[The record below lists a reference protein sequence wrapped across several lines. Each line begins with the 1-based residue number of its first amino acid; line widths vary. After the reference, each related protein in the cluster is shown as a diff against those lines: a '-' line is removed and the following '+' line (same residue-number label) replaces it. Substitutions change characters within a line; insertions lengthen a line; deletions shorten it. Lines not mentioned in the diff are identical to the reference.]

1 MDLILNGEDRQQ
13 WSGTFNSLNIF
24 FYFFKNNWRKVLAI
38 SVHFFCNCFPL
49 DLLKTLN
56 DQQGWEMLC
65 CHIVHFKPKK
75 NMISPQASVSV
86 LGIHSKRFL
95 KTADTADSSFMLSS
109 PLNPS
114 SSLSKKRHIR
124 NTAIFQGLCLWLHRQ
139 TVQAPSRPNTAKL
152 PLDPAEKPA
161 KVEDKLVSTLSGFR
175 GICKCKH
182 VLRINKHIV
191 SCIDFKSK
199 FNL

>member
-86 LGIHSKRFL
+86 LGMHSKRFL
-95 KTADTADSSFMLSS
+95 KLLTLLTPVSCYHLLSI
-109 PLNPS
+109 PVHHCQKRGTLEILPF
-114 SSLSKKRHIR
+114 SKDCVFDCI
-124 NTAIFQGLCLWLHRQ
+124 
-139 TVQAPSRPNTAKL
+139 
-152 PLDPAEKPA
+152 
-161 KVEDKLVSTLSGFR
+161 DKLCRHPVDPILRSFR
-175 GICKCKH
+175 WTQ
-182 VLRINKHIV
+182 L
-191 SCIDFKSK
+191 KSLQRWK
-199 FNL
+199 TNR